1 MLALNPNWK
10 TENTAILGTEWSYQ
24 DAITAKVYEGFL
36 EAGPQTMLQLYI
48 QMTTSWP
55 VIQPLLG
62 PKLKAFYFESNKPGK
77 FFYFRPKQLDK

>member
-1 MLALNPNWK
+1 MNPNWK

-36 EAGPQTMLQLYI
+36 ESGPQIVLQLYI

-55 VIQPLLG
+55 VIQPLMG
-62 PKLKAFYFESNKPGK
+62 PKWKAFFFESARPGK
-77 FFYFRPKQLDK
+77 FSFLSFMSYDK